1 LTRVRLAIPKGSLEK
16 DTFALLEK
24 AWYRVY
30 GKDRT
35 YRPMLSDHDV
45 EVKLLRPQEI
55 PIAVN
60 EGAYDVG
67 ITGEDWIKETNVD
80 VEILFDLRYGG
91 VKLVFAVP
99 ESTRADSADEYV
111 EGLWKSGKPVRVSTE
126 YLNVAARYV
135 ASLASYRKRFG
146 EKSPLVI
153 TPWWTKGD
161 NPASRIYLSFGAT
174 EAKPPEEADGILDV
188 VETGTTLLANK
199 LKVLETVF
207 QSTAVLIANRESL
220 KDAGKREKIYDILTL
235 LKGVVEAER
244 KLHIFVNVRK
254 ENLNEL
260 LSRLPALKRPT
271 ISPLSDPGWFSINTV
286 IDKSELFRL
295 LPTLRKLAQG
305 LVVHEPQQILPLE
318 QIGRE
323 ENNGARTQD

>member
-1 LTRVRLAIPKGSLEK
+1 MTARVRFAVPKGSLEK
-16 DTFALLEK
+16 DTFNLLEK
-24 AWYRVY
+24 AWYRIY

-35 YRPMLSDHDV
+35 YRPVLSDQDV
-45 EVKLLRPQEI
+45 DVKLLRPQEI
-55 PIAVN
+55 PIAVS

-67 ITGEDWIKETNVD
+67 ITGQDWIKETNVN
-80 VEILFDLRYGG
+80 VETLFDLRYGA

-99 ESTRADSADEYV
+99 ESTHANSADEYV
-111 EGLWKSGKPVRVSTE
+111 EEVWHSGKPVRVSTE
-126 YLNVAARYV
+126 YLNIAARYV
-135 ASLASYRKRFG
+135 SSLASYRRRFG
-146 EKSPLVI
+146 EKPPVVI

-161 NPASRIYLSFGAT
+161 NQAARIYLSFGAT
-174 EAKPPEEADGILDV
+174 EAKPPEEADAILDV
-188 VETGTTLLANK
+188 VETGTTLQANK
-199 LKVLETVF
+199 LRVLDTVL
-207 QSTAVLIANRESL
+207 QSTAVLIANGESL

-235 LKGVVEAER
+235 LKGVVEAEG

-254 ENLNEL
+254 DNLDEL

-271 ISPLSDPGWFSINTV
+271 ISPLSDPDWFSINTV

-323 ENNGARTQD
+323 ENNEAAP